1 MQFYPYN
8 FTNIVNKMT
17 NVGAKGQD
25 GSLGH
30 NTC

>member
-17 NVGAKGQD
+17 NLGTKGQD
-25 GSLGH
+25 GSLG
-30 NTC
+30 T